1 MTHWLQ
7 GPEHKSGS
15 PIKVSNDRIG
25 LKVTD
30 FLAIWRIVETFETG
44 GTEKTRLLACQ
55 GIVHC
60 HPSEISNESKW
71 QELVQMSLRVERFG
85 AS

>member
-1 MTHWLQ
+1 MTQWLE

-30 FLAIWRIVETFETG
+30 FLAIWRIVETFETS

-60 HPSEISNESKW
+60 HPSEINESKC
-71 QELVQMSLRVERFG
+71 QELVQMSLRVEGFG